1 MGIRRPSADG
11 ILEAAEAVFEERG
24 YADTSLRQLMSAAGV
39 STTAFYARF
48 GSKDEVLASLLGRFL
63 DELSSRAVRELR
75 EVRDLDE
82 GFDRG
87 IDVLVDVVSRH
98 RKVVAV
104 ALAEGGASATVRE
117 TLRRTYGTLAELLA
131 SRIRKLAES
140 GKLDVDDPATV
151 AWALVGALQIQVARW
166 AVFGELGEDALRD
179 ALRASARTFLRA
191 LRS

>member
-1 MGIRRPSADG
+1 MGIRRPSSDG

-48 GSKDEVLASLLGRFL
+48 GSKEEVLAALLARFL
-63 DELSSRAVRELR
+63 DELSSSAVRELR

-82 GFDRG
+82 GFERG
-87 IDVLVDVVSRH
+87 IDVLVAVVSRH

-104 ALAEGGASATVRE
+104 ALGEGGASATVRE
-117 TLRRTYGTLAELLA
+117 TLRRTYGALAELLA
-131 SRIRKLAES
+131 SRIRKLADA
-140 GKLDVDDPATV
+140 GKLDVDDESGV

-179 ALRASARTFLRA
+179 ALRSSARTFLRA